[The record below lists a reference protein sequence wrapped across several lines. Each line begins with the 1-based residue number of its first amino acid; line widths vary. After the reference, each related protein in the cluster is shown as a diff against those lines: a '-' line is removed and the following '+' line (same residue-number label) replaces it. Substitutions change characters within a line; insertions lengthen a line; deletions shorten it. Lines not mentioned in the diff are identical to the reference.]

1 MIEQI
6 QSYIAACEANLAKY
20 QQISVRRLIMIEQIQ
35 SYIAACEANLAK
47 YQQIEDPVE
56 RDRAV
61 AACEGMLADFKALI
75 KE

>member
-1 MIEQI
+1 MDDLHIEM
-6 QSYIAACEANLAKY
+6 
-20 QQISVRRLIMIEQIQ
+20 VRAVTTEQIQ

-47 YQQIEDPVE
+47 YQQIEDPIE

-61 AACEGMLADFKALI
+61 AAYEGMIADFKALI

>member
-1 MIEQI
+1 
-6 QSYIAACEANLAKY
+6 
-20 QQISVRRLIMIEQIQ
+20 MIEQIQ

-56 RDRAV
+56 RERAV

-75 KE
+75 EKSPSFPKVISLKTKYLI

>member
-1 MIEQI
+1 
-6 QSYIAACEANLAKY
+6 
-20 QQISVRRLIMIEQIQ
+20 MIEQIQ

-61 AACEGMLADFKALI
+61 TFCKDMIKMFEELI
-75 KE
+75 EE

>member
-1 MIEQI
+1 MDDLHIEMVRAVTTEQI
-6 QSYIAACEANLAKY
+6 
-20 QQISVRRLIMIEQIQ
+20 R

-47 YQQIEDPVE
+47 YQQIEDPIE

-61 AACEGMLADFKALI
+61 AACEGMIADFKALI

>member
-1 MIEQI
+1 
-6 QSYIAACEANLAKY
+6 
-20 QQISVRRLIMIEQIQ
+20 MIEQIQ

-47 YQQIEDPVE
+47 YQQIEDPIE

-75 KE
+75 EE

>member
-1 MIEQI
+1 MDDLHIEM
-6 QSYIAACEANLAKY
+6 
-20 QQISVRRLIMIEQIQ
+20 VRAVTTEQIQ

-61 AACEGMLADFKALI
+61 AACEGMLADFLDILETKPLADGVY
-75 KE
+75 